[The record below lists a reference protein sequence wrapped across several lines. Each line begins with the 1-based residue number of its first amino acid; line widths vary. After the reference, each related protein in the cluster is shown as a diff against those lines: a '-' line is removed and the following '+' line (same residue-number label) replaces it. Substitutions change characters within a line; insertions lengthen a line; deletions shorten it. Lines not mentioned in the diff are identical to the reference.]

1 MSLSLF
7 ALYFWLASALIASL
21 LLASAEMFIRFRVF
35 SVFRGLS
42 FRAFF
47 RVFRV
52 FRGLKFWLLCLGVLI
67 LFLRSCLRGS

>member
-7 ALYFWLASALIASL
+7 ALYFWLGSALIASL
-21 LLASAEMFIRFRVF
+21 LIAFEAFALPALFRVFRIFRGLIRFRVF
-35 SVFRGLS
+35 S
-42 FRAFF
+42 
-47 RVFRV
+47 V